1 MTTFYLHPKNAHKD
15 LSQLRLGVDVFLGMP
30 VIYFIGLVGMSIGFL
45 TGCIVFSLMA
55 YGIGKFSYDY
65 NTYGRDTVATVSD
78 CEMVR
83 GRGAVYPVI
92 SFAYKVD
99 GNTYSNRLMAQGR
112 FEDCTSLP
120 ANNIISIV
128 YLSNEP
134 ESSLFGSWSER
145 SDGSVLL
152 FILAG
157 AISFAVSS
165 GMFFNRTLFYIPA
178 IRLWQKQESYLQIIS
193 GEIVSVMNVR
203 EKRQVFL
210 EIGYHFASPDGQEK
224 IQQIKIQRAK
234 YPQSALPR
242 PHMYV
247 IVLYLDDN
255 IVSLA

>member
-1 MTTFYLHPKNAHKD
+1 
-15 LSQLRLGVDVFLGMP
+15 
-30 VIYFIGLVGMSIGFL
+30 MSIGFL

-92 SFAYKVD
+92 SFAYTVD
-99 GNTYSNRLMAQGR
+99 GDTYSKRLMAQGR

-134 ESSLFGSWSER
+134 ESSLFGSRSER
-145 SDGSVLL
+145 SDGFVIL

-157 AISFAVSS
+157 AISFAVTS
-165 GMFFNRTLFYIPA
+165 GMFFKQTLLYLPSIK
-178 IRLWQKQESYLQIIS
+178 LWQKQEAYLQIIS
-193 GEIVSVMNVR
+193 GEIVSVLNVR
-203 EKRQVFL
+203 EKRQDFL
-210 EIGYHFASPDGQEK
+210 EIGYHFVAPDGQEK
-224 IQQIKIQRAK
+224 IQQIKVRCAK
-234 YPQSALPR
+234 YPQSAFPR
-242 PHMYV
+242 PHMRV
-247 IVLYLDDN
+247 IVLYFNEKL
-255 IVSLA
+255 VSIA